1 MAACF
6 LCIISDIIIHILQT
20 RYPTACPLLRAAAAV
35 PALTEHAQFIAI
47 PTEGLDF
54 KSSFPVVFPDSRF
67 LVLPQLFFST
77 CLFPTPSLPFALIS
91 MFSSLPLTF
100 MSRTRQ
106 RQDRT
111 DIRESSLKTEK
122 EKKKPLI
129 HSGMFRAFWRKAHL
143 CEFKSLY
150 FHTEIS
156 LAFCLWYLLSTLR
169 NLSEW
174 SWIS

>member
-35 PALTEHAQFIAI
+35 PALTEHAQFITI

-122 EKKKPLI
+122 GKKKNLWSTLACSELFGEKHI
-129 HSGMFRAFWRKAHL
+129 CVSLKAYTFIL
-143 CEFKSLY
+143 KSLWHSVCGIC
-150 FHTEIS
+150 F
-156 LAFCLWYLLSTLR
+156 LP
-169 NLSEW
+169 
-174 SWIS
+174 

>member
-1 MAACF
+1 MWQWQRAFYALSLISLFTFYKRGIPLPAPYCAQLP
-6 LCIISDIIIHILQT
+6 LC
-20 RYPTACPLLRAAAAV
+20 

-54 KSSFPVVFPDSRF
+54 KSSFPVIFPDSRF

-122 EKKKPLI
+122 EKKKTSDPLW
-129 HSGMFRAFWRKAHL
+129 HVQSFL
-143 CEFKSLY
+143 EKS
-150 FHTEIS
+150 TS
-156 LAFCLWYLLSTLR
+156 V
-169 NLSEW
+169 
-174 SWIS
+174 